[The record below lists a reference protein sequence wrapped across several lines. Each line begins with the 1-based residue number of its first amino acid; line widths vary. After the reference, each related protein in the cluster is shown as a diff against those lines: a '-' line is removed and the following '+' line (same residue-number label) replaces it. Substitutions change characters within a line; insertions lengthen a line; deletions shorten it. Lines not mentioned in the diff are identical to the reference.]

1 MVNRTVS
8 ILTLVAT
15 AALTF
20 ACSSERQ
27 TTVLIPTTP
36 SATGRTSTSASSAP
50 SLLGTWHP
58 VTGGT
63 VGAQMTLPGSLSE
76 CSNLQLNVTS
86 QTATQA
92 SGVLTMDC
100 PNGVRIS
107 GNITGLLGNTVV
119 PVTWTGA
126 ATQGS
131 ESCAFNMTGTLTPID
146 PTSYRFQFTGTSCFG
161 PIGGTETLRVGGS
174 GGGGGSTPP
183 PTSSTASDMIP
194 LSSAIIRNSPADLAR
209 WPITSAIRV
218 VDMTPNGIHLEFS
231 KQDGPGRWP
240 DVVPPGWEGPIQYSM
255 GMVLLIN
262 GQLYAS
268 APVQLWYGL
277 AGSGGPPSLYAAN
290 WFYDAGRWAPM
301 TFHQPAPGETIG
313 IFAMAGNGRN
323 VLDGSQSP
331 VKERTNVVAVTMP
344 TDAGAHFVF

>member
-36 SATGRTSTSASSAP
+36 SASNGRTSTSASSTS
-50 SLLGTWHP
+50 SLLGTWRS

-63 VGAQMTLPGSLSE
+63 VSAQMTLPGSLSQ
-76 CSNLQLNVTS
+76 CGNLQLNVTS

-100 PNGVRIS
+100 PAGVRIS
-107 GNITGLLGNTVV
+107 GNITGLLGSSVI
-119 PVTWTGA
+119 PVTWNGA
-126 ATQGS
+126 ATQGT
-131 ESCAFNMTGTLTPID
+131 ESCAFSMTGTLTPID
-146 PTSYRFQFTGTSCFG
+146 PTSYRFVFTGTSCFG

-174 GGGGGSTPP
+174 GGGSTPP

-194 LSSAIIRNSPADLAR
+194 LSSAIIRNSPADLGR

-218 VDMTPNGIHLEFS
+218 VDITPNGIHLEFS

-240 DVVPPGWEGPIQYSM
+240 DVVPPGWDGPIQ
-255 GMVLLIN
+255 
-262 GQLYAS
+262 
-268 APVQLWYGL
+268 
-277 AGSGGPPSLYAAN
+277 
-290 WFYDAGRWAPM
+290 DRWAWCC
-301 TFHQPAPGETIG
+301 
-313 IFAMAGNGRN
+313 
-323 VLDGSQSP
+323 
-331 VKERTNVVAVTMP
+331 
-344 TDAGAHFVF
+344 

>member
-1 MVNRTVS
+1 MGTWTVS
-8 ILTLVAT
+8 GTSVG
-15 AALTF
+15 
-20 ACSSERQ
+20 ER
-27 TTVLIPTTP
+27 
-36 SATGRTSTSASSAP
+36 
-50 SLLGTWHP
+50 
-58 VTGGT
+58 
-63 VGAQMTLPGSLSE
+63 MTLPGSLSQ
-76 CSNLQLNVTS
+76 CGNLQLSITS

-92 SGVLTMDC
+92 TGTLTMDC

-107 GNITGLLGNTVV
+107 GAIVGQLGNPVI

-131 ESCAFNMTGTLTPID
+131 ESCPFTMSGTLTPID
-146 PTSYRFQFTGTSCFG
+146 ASSYRFVFTGQSCFG

-174 GGGGGSTPP
+174 GGNNPPSSSPSGGGT
-183 PTSSTASDMIP
+183 DMIP
-194 LSSAIIRNSPADLAR
+194 LSSAIIKNSPTDLAR

-218 VDMTPNGIHLEFS
+218 VEITSAGIHLEFS

-255 GMVLLIN
+255 GMVLNIN

-277 AGSGGPPSLYAAN
+277 PASGGPPSLYAAN

-301 TFHQPAPGETIG
+301 TYHQPAVGETIG

-323 VLDGSQSP
+323 VTDGSQSP
-331 VKERTNVVAVTMP
+331 VKERTNVVTVTMP
-344 TDAGAHFVF
+344 NDGGARFTF